1 MDATAAAP
9 EPARPGVFAR
19 IGARMAAI
27 PRRLWIILGALA
39 VLAAVFLFFFWLLVI
54 RGLPDAASLASYQP
68 SLPSTVRQ
76 ADGTPIHSFARERR
90 IYLPFDET
98 PPLVI
103 QAFISAEDKT
113 FFTHDGL
120 DYAGI
125 AAALPGLV
133 ESFFSDKRPVGA
145 STITQQVAKNLLLTN
160 EVTIGRKLREA
171 ILARR
176 IEQQFT
182 KQQILEL
189 YLNQIFLGRNAYGI
203 EAASQAYFAKT
214 TDQLTLPEAAYLA
227 ILPKAP
233 SRYSPT
239 RNYQRAF
246 ERRNYV
252 LQQMADNGYITP
264 GLAAATKALPIV
276 AITTADQPPLES
288 GGYFVEELRRQ
299 LIAKF
304 GEDAADGPNSVYAG
318 GLWVRSTIDPV
329 IQAAAEKALRDGL
342 VRYDRIKGWR
352 GPAARIEVGADWD
365 KRLRAVN
372 LGVGYPEWRAAVI
385 LESVSGGFK
394 LGLEDGSTSFMYNGD
409 ARQTRGGIPAWQQLR
424 AGDVVP
430 VTAVNRSNHALR
442 QIPEISGAL
451 VVQEPDTGRI
461 LAMVGGFDVR
471 QSSFNRA
478 TQAKRQPG
486 SSFKPFVYAAALDNG
501 MTPATIVTDAPYCVY
516 QSAKL
521 GRKCFRNFGGGSAGA
536 QTMRWGLEQS
546 RNLMTVRIAYNT
558 GMDNVVKLAKDLGIG
573 SYDPVLAI
581 ALGAGETTPTR
592 LVNAYSILVNGG
604 KAIEPVLFDLV
615 TDRNGKPLYRADA
628 RACDGCNAP
637 QWQGQR
643 MPRPADTRRQAMD
656 ARTAY
661 QVTHMLEGVIQRG
674 TAVTL
679 RPLGVPI
686 MGKTGT
692 TTGPKDAWFVGGTPN
707 FVAGLYMGY
716 DKPKNLGSWIQGGT
730 FAAPVW
736 KSWFTNAFKN
746 NEQDADPFLAPAGVR
761 MVRIDRRSGRRVY
774 GAWPAQDPKAA
785 VIWEAF
791 KPESEPRR
799 IIRGADITPLTPSG
813 PARAKVKTDSDF
825 LRQQGGIY

>member
-1 MDATAAAP
+1 
-9 EPARPGVFAR
+9 
-19 IGARMAAI
+19 
-27 PRRLWIILGALA
+27 
-39 VLAAVFLFFFWLLVI
+39 
-54 RGLPDAASLASYQP
+54 
-68 SLPSTVRQ
+68 
-76 ADGTPIHSFARERR
+76 
-90 IYLPFDET
+90 
-98 PPLVI
+98 
-103 QAFISAEDKT
+103 
-113 FFTHDGL
+113 
-120 DYAGI
+120 
-125 AAALPGLV
+125 
-133 ESFFSDKRPVGA
+133 
-145 STITQQVAKNLLLTN
+145 
-160 EVTIGRKLREA
+160 
-171 ILARR
+171 
-176 IEQQFT
+176 
-182 KQQILEL
+182 
-189 YLNQIFLGRNAYGI
+189 
-203 EAASQAYFAKT
+203 
-214 TDQLTLPEAAYLA
+214 
-227 ILPKAP
+227 
-233 SRYSPT
+233 
-239 RNYQRAF
+239 
-246 ERRNYV
+246 
-252 LQQMADNGYITP
+252 
-264 GLAAATKALPIV
+264 
-276 AITTADQPPLES
+276 
-288 GGYFVEELRRQ
+288 
-299 LIAKF
+299 
-304 GEDAADGPNSVYAG
+304 
-318 GLWVRSTIDPV
+318 
-329 IQAAAEKALRDGL
+329 
-342 VRYDRIKGWR
+342 
-352 GPAARIEVGADWD
+352 
-365 KRLRAVN
+365 
-372 LGVGYPEWRAAVI
+372 
-385 LESVSGGFK
+385 
-394 LGLEDGSTSFMYNGD
+394 
-409 ARQTRGGIPAWQQLR
+409 
-424 AGDVVP
+424 
-430 VTAVNRSNHALR
+430 
-442 QIPEISGAL
+442 
-451 VVQEPDTGRI
+451 
-461 LAMVGGFDVR
+461 
-471 QSSFNRA
+471 
-478 TQAKRQPG
+478 
-486 SSFKPFVYAAALDNG
+486 
-501 MTPATIVTDAPYCVY
+501 
-516 QSAKL
+516 
-521 GRKCFRNFGGGSAGA
+521 
-536 QTMRWGLEQS
+536 
-546 RNLMTVRIAYNT
+546 
-558 GMDNVVKLAKDLGIG
+558 
-573 SYDPVLAI
+573 VLAI